1 MAASF
6 ERYAYMSPKLHPV
19 ESPEKGG
26 HGLIAREP
34 IRAGERL
41 LVWGG
46 AIVDHDR
53 LKKLPAILQRRSV
66 QVDDGLYL
74 VTPVEDEP
82 ADYIN
87 HSCAPN
93 AGLQGQLT
101 VVAMRAIDPG
111 EEVCF
116 DYAMTDASPYDQ
128 FDCECG
134 APTCRGRVTGN
145 DWLLPELQERYRGYF
160 STYVQG
166 LIDRSVERVTHPQ
179 IAWAL

>member
-1 MAASF
+1 MTDSHAFHRCRLSELAAPVNRRAVREPRTGWQIRFPGKVPDQMAASF

-34 IRAGERL
+34 IQAGERL

-74 VTPVEDEP
+74 VTPVKDEP

-101 VVAMRAIDPG
+101 VVAMRAI
-111 EEVCF
+111 
-116 DYAMTDASPYDQ
+116 
-128 FDCECG
+128 
-134 APTCRGRVTGN
+134 
-145 DWLLPELQERYRGYF
+145 
-160 STYVQG
+160 
-166 LIDRSVERVTHPQ
+166 
-179 IAWAL
+179 